1 LARTWR
7 GAGDADDNNME
18 VKSVETGGAS
28 ASKVAAKIDMTLED
42 VVKTGVYLGSVQ
54 PGPLLLPGRDQR
66 EARGTA

>member
-1 LARTWR
+1 
-7 GAGDADDNNME
+7 ME